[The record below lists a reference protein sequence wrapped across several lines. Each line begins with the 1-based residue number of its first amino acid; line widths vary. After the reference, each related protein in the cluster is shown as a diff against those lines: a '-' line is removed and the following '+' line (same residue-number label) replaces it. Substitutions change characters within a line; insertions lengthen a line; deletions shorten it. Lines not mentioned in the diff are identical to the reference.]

1 MNSSSLMNLLSRG
14 LAMNVRDA
22 SPLADTLPPRRQRG
36 RRLISYLPLVLCV
49 PLLLG
54 LVVILG
60 ASAPAK
66 TTPRLPG
73 TQTQVAGKEVAPGPQ
88 APGPLLTLKAED
100 IPLLKSLQER
110 QEQLHER
117 DKQLADREQQL
128 AHREADIRLVQQQ
141 IEERLTKLAMLRKEM
156 NDLLQEKAS
165 FEEKRFEHLV
175 KVYEVMKP
183 EEASALFER
192 LNEDTAA
199 RLLYQM
205 KEKKAGQILASI
217 SPQVAAKLSE
227 RLATQ
232 PRQDTPS
239 APAKEKR

>member
-1 MNSSSLMNLLSRG
+1 MNYSDSST
-14 LAMNVRDA
+14 
-22 SPLADTLPPRRQRG
+22 LADTGAPRPRRG
-36 RRLISYLPLVLCV
+36 RRLVLYLSLTLLV
-49 PLLLG
+49 PLFVG
-54 LVVILG
+54 LAVRLG

-66 TTPRLPG
+66 TPPQSPGVEARSPRSDM
-73 TQTQVAGKEVAPGPQ
+73 PQ
-88 APGPLLTLKAED
+88 SLREPEPLLTLKAED
-100 IPLLKSLQER
+100 VPLLKSLRER
-110 QEQLHER
+110 QMQLDER
-117 DKQLADREQQL
+117 DKQLANRDKQL
-128 AHREADIRLVQQQ
+128 TNREADLRLVQQQ
-141 IEERLTKLAMLRKEM
+141 IEEKLTALAMLRKEM
-156 NDLLQEKAS
+156 SDLLQEKAA

-183 EEASALFER
+183 EEVSSLFER

-232 PRQDTPS
+232 QQQETQHTPV
-239 APAKEKR
+239 KEKR

>member
-1 MNSSSLMNLLSRG
+1 MNYSDSSG
-14 LAMNVRDA
+14 
-22 SPLADTLPPRRQRG
+22 LADTRAPRPRRG
-36 RRLISYLPLVLCV
+36 RRLVLYLSLTLLV
-49 PLLLG
+49 PLFVG
-54 LVVILG
+54 LAVRLG

-66 TTPRLPG
+66 TPSQSPGVEAKIPR
-73 TQTQVAGKEVAPGPQ
+73 ADIPQ
-88 APGPLLTLKAED
+88 ALRGESEPLLTLKAED
-100 IPLLKSLQER
+100 VPLLKSLRER
-110 QEQLHER
+110 QMQLDER
-117 DKQLADREQQL
+117 DKQLTNRDKQL
-128 AHREADIRLVQQQ
+128 ANREADLRLVQQQ
-141 IEERLTKLAMLRKEM
+141 IEEKLTTLAMLRKEM
-156 NDLLQEKAS
+156 SDLLQEKVA

-183 EEASALFER
+183 EEVSSLFER

-232 PRQDTPS
+232 RQQETQHTPV
-239 APAKEKR
+239 KEKR

>member
-1 MNSSSLMNLLSRG
+1 MNSSDSSALVDPG
-14 LAMNVRDA
+14 A
-22 SPLADTLPPRRQRG
+22 PLPRRG
-36 RRLISYLPLVLCV
+36 RRLILYLSLTLLV
-49 PLLLG
+49 PLFIG
-54 LVVILG
+54 LAVRLG

-66 TTPRLPG
+66 TPSQSPGGEAKIPRSDMSQTPREPE
-73 TQTQVAGKEVAPGPQ
+73 A
-88 APGPLLTLKAED
+88 LLTLKAED
-100 IPLLKSLQER
+100 VPLLKSLREHQM
-110 QEQLHER
+110 QLDER
-117 DKQLADREQQL
+117 DKQLANRDKQL
-128 AHREADIRLVQQQ
+128 ANREADLRLVQQQ
-141 IEERLTKLAMLRKEM
+141 IEEKLTTLAMLRKEM
-156 NDLLQEKAS
+156 SDLLQEKAA

-183 EEASALFER
+183 EEVSSLFER

-232 PRQDTPS
+232 RQQETQHTPV
-239 APAKEKR
+239 KEKR

>member
-1 MNSSSLMNLLSRG
+1 MNLSDSSR
-14 LAMNVRDA
+14 
-22 SPLADTLPPRRQRG
+22 LADTRPPRQQRG
-36 RRLISYLPLVLCV
+36 RRLVLYLSLTLLV
-49 PLLLG
+49 PLFVGLAVLLS
-54 LVVILG
+54 

-66 TTPRLPG
+66 TPPQGPRAEARIPSPDSP
-73 TQTQVAGKEVAPGPQ
+73 QTMREPEA
-88 APGPLLTLKAED
+88 LLTLKAED
-100 IPLLKSLQER
+100 VPLLKSLRER
-110 QEQLHER
+110 QMQLDER
-117 DKQLADREQQL
+117 DKQLANRDKQL
-128 AHREADIRLVQQQ
+128 ANREADIRLVQQQ
-141 IEERLTKLAMLRKEM
+141 IEEKLTTLAMLRKEM
-156 NDLLQEKAS
+156 SDLLQEKAA

-183 EEASALFER
+183 EEVSSLFER

-232 PRQDTPS
+232 RQQETQHTPV
-239 APAKEKR
+239 KEKR

>member
-1 MNSSSLMNLLSRG
+1 MNYSDS
-14 LAMNVRDA
+14 AA
-22 SPLADTLPPRRQRG
+22 LADTEAPQPRRG
-36 RRLISYLPLVLCV
+36 RHLVLYLSLMVLV
-49 PLLLG
+49 PLFVG
-54 LVVILG
+54 LAVRLG

-66 TTPRLPG
+66 TLSQSPVVETKTPRSDM
-73 TQTQVAGKEVAPGPQ
+73 PQ
-88 APGPLLTLKAED
+88 AGRETEPLLTLKAED
-100 IPLLKSLQER
+100 VPLLKSLRER
-110 QEQLHER
+110 QMQLDER
-117 DKQLADREQQL
+117 DKQLANRDKQL
-128 AHREADIRLVQQQ
+128 ANREADLRLVQQQ
-141 IEERLTKLAMLRKEM
+141 IEERLTTLTMLRKEM
-156 NDLLQEKAS
+156 SDLLQEKAA

-183 EEASALFER
+183 EEVSSLFER

-232 PRQDTPS
+232 RQQETQHTPV
-239 APAKEKR
+239 KEKR

>member
-1 MNSSSLMNLLSRG
+1 MELSDSSVLADSMAPQHQRRRRLVLYLSLTLLVPLFVG
-14 LAMNVRDA
+14 LAVR
-22 SPLADTLPPRRQRG
+22 
-36 RRLISYLPLVLCV
+36 
-49 PLLLG
+49 
-54 LVVILG
+54 LG

-66 TTPRLPG
+66 TLSQSPG
-73 TQTQVAGKEVAPGPQ
+73 AEAKIPSPDMPQ
-88 APGPLLTLKAED
+88 APRVPEALLTLKAED
-100 IPLLKSLQER
+100 VPLLKSLRER
-110 QEQLHER
+110 QMQLDER
-117 DKQLADREQQL
+117 DKQLANCDKQL
-128 AHREADIRLVQQQ
+128 ASREAELHLVQQQ
-141 IEERLTKLAMLRKEM
+141 IEDKLTTLIMLRKEM
-156 NDLLQEKAS
+156 SDLLQEKAA

-183 EEASALFER
+183 EEVSSLFER

-205 KEKKAGQILASI
+205 KEKKAGQILAGI

-232 PRQDTPS
+232 RRQETQP

>member
-1 MNSSSLMNLLSRG
+1 MNYSDSS
-14 LAMNVRDA
+14 A
-22 SPLADTLPPRRQRG
+22 LADTMAPRHRRG
-36 RRLISYLPLVLCV
+36 WRLVLYLSLTLLV
-49 PLLLG
+49 PLFVG
-54 LVVILG
+54 LAVLPG

-66 TTPRLPG
+66 TPPQSPG
-73 TQTQVAGKEVAPGPQ
+73 VEARIPSPDMPQ
-88 APGPLLTLKAED
+88 ALREPETLLRLKAED
-100 IPLLKSLQER
+100 VPLLKSLRER
-110 QEQLHER
+110 QMQLDERDKQFANR
-117 DKQLADREQQL
+117 DKQLAN
-128 AHREADIRLVQQQ
+128 READLRLVQQQ
-141 IEERLTKLAMLRKEM
+141 IEEKLTTLAMLRKEM
-156 NDLLQEKAS
+156 SDLLQEKAA

-183 EEASALFER
+183 EEVSALFER

-232 PRQDTPS
+232 RQQETQHTPV
-239 APAKEKR
+239 KEKR

>member
-1 MNSSSLMNLLSRG
+1 MNVSDSSL
-14 LAMNVRDA
+14 
-22 SPLADTLPPRRQRG
+22 LADTMPLRRRHG
-36 RRLISYLPLVLCV
+36 RRLVSYLSLALLV

-54 LVVILG
+54 LAVILG

-66 TTPRLPG
+66 TPPKSPVVQTKIPSKNATPVPH
-73 TQTQVAGKEVAPGPQ
+73 QPE
-88 APGPLLTLKAED
+88 PLLTLKAED
-100 IPLLKSLQER
+100 IPLLKSLRER
-110 QEQLHER
+110 QTQLDER
-117 DKQLADREQQL
+117 EKQLANREQQL
-128 AHREADIRLVQQQ
+128 ANREADLRLVQQQ
-141 IEERLTKLAMLRKEM
+141 LEEKLTTLAMLRKEM
-156 NDLLQEKAS
+156 GALLQEKAA

-183 EEASALFER
+183 EEISSLFER

-227 RLATQ
+227 RLAAQ
-232 PRQDTPS
+232 RQQEAQH

>member
-1 MNSSSLMNLLSRG
+1 MDYSDPSALT
-14 LAMNVRDA
+14 
-22 SPLADTLPPRRQRG
+22 DTRALQHRRG
-36 RRLISYLPLVLCV
+36 RRLVVYLSLTLLV
-49 PLLLG
+49 PLFVG
-54 LVVILG
+54 LAVLLG

-66 TTPRLPG
+66 TPPQRPG
-73 TQTQVAGKEVAPGPQ
+73 VEARIPSSDMPQ
-88 APGPLLTLKAED
+88 ALREPEPLLTLKAED
-100 IPLLKSLQER
+100 VPLLKSLRER
-110 QEQLHER
+110 QMQLDER
-117 DKQLADREQQL
+117 DKQLANRDRQL
-128 AHREADIRLVQQQ
+128 TNREADLRLVQQQ
-141 IEERLTKLAMLRKEM
+141 IEEKLTALTMLRKEM
-156 NDLLQEKAS
+156 SDLLQEKAA

-183 EEASALFER
+183 EEVSSLFER

-232 PRQDTPS
+232 RQQETQQTPV
-239 APAKEKR
+239 KEKR

>member
-1 MNSSSLMNLLSRG
+1 LALLVPLFLG
-14 LAMNVRDA
+14 LA
-22 SPLADTLPPRRQRG
+22 
-36 RRLISYLPLVLCV
+36 
-49 PLLLG
+49 
-54 LVVILG
+54 VILG

-66 TTPRLPG
+66 TPLKSP
-73 TQTQVAGKEVAPGPQ
+73 VAETKSPSQDTASAPH
-88 APGPLLTLKAED
+88 APEPLLRLKADD
-100 IPLLKSLQER
+100 IPLLQSLRER
-110 QEQLHER
+110 QTQWEER
-117 DKQLADREQQL
+117 EKQLTHREQQL
-128 AHREADIRLVQQQ
+128 TNREADLLLVQQQ
-141 IEERLTKLAMLRKEM
+141 IEEKLSTLALLRKEM
-156 NDLLQEKAS
+156 GDLLQEKAH

-183 EEASALFER
+183 EEVSSLFER

-232 PRQDTPS
+232 RQQAIQH
-239 APAKEKR
+239 APVKEKQ

>member
-1 MNSSSLMNLLSRG
+1 MNYSDSAA
-14 LAMNVRDA
+14 LAGTGAPHHRH
-22 SPLADTLPPRRQRG
+22 G
-36 RRLISYLPLVLCV
+36 RRLVLYLPLTLLV
-49 PLLLG
+49 PLVVG
-54 LVVILG
+54 LAVLLG

-66 TTPRLPG
+66 TPPQSPGGEARLPSPD
-73 TQTQVAGKEVAPGPQ
+73 VPQ
-88 APGPLLTLKAED
+88 ALREPEPLLTLKAED
-100 IPLLKSLQER
+100 VPLLKSLRER
-110 QEQLHER
+110 QMQLDAYDKQLTNR
-117 DKQLADREQQL
+117 DKQLADREAAL
-128 AHREADIRLVQQQ
+128 HLVQQQ
-141 IEERLTKLAMLRKEM
+141 IEEKLTSLAMLRKEM
-156 NDLLQEKAS
+156 SDLLQEKVA

-183 EEASALFER
+183 EEVSSLFER

-232 PRQDTPS
+232 RQQETQHTPV
-239 APAKEKR
+239 KEKR